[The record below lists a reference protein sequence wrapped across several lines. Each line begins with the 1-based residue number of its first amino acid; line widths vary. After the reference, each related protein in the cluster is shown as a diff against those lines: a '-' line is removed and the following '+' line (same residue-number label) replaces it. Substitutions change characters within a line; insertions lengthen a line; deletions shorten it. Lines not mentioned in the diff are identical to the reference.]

1 MGGLD
6 AVGGFN
12 NRVDESFK
20 TLAVFRELLPPGHV
34 AVFGF
39 ERVGDTKGQAGEGY
53 DLGLV
58 ASRLPA
64 GGDEDIGVKDDA
76 HGKIVFG

>member
-1 MGGLD
+1 MFGEFLSLGD
-6 AVGGFN
+6 
-12 NRVDESFK
+12 
-20 TLAVFRELLPPGHV
+20 V

-39 ERVGDTKGQAGEGY
+39 ERAGDTKGQAGEGD

-64 GGDEDIGVKDDA
+64 GGDEDVGVEDDA

>member
-1 MGGLD
+1 MFGEFLSLGD
-6 AVGGFN
+6 
-12 NRVDESFK
+12 
-20 TLAVFRELLPPGHV
+20 V

-39 ERVGDTKGQAGEGY
+39 ERVGDTKGQAGQGD

-64 GGDEDIGVKDDA
+64 GGDEDVSVEDDA